1 MNYITLS
8 EFLESTETVIDAT
21 LDVEEFTHI
30 STEKGNVVMI
40 SESTYE
46 TLMQMLVNRKHVY
59 KS

>member
-8 EFLESTETVIDAT
+8 EFLESTEAVIDAT

>member
-8 EFLESTETVIDAT
+8 EFLESTEAVIEAT
-21 LDVEEFTHI
+21 LDVDEFTHI

-40 SESTYE
+40 AESTYE